1 MLTLQKVPLIFFGIV
16 LSLCQ
21 LGLTLEST
29 PNAIKVSP
37 SWFTKKFDSTPG
49 GLPFSFIYRG
59 KPSPETPEETVRP
72 IWQYDRPDLSAD
84 IAQAF
89 RRPASTYSTA
99 QYKLRN
105 LDVEAE
111 YSLTDVNADM
121 RQPLLITYKKVEK

>member
-1 MLTLQKVPLIFFGIV
+1 MLTLQKVPLVFFGIA

-21 LGLTLEST
+21 LGLALEPT
-29 PNAIKVSP
+29 PSEIKVSR

-49 GLPFSFIYRG
+49 GLPFSLVYGG
-59 KPSPETPEETVRP
+59 KPSPEPLEETVRP

-105 LDVEAE
+105 QNVEAE

-121 RQPLLITYKKVEK
+121 RQPLLITYKKVKK